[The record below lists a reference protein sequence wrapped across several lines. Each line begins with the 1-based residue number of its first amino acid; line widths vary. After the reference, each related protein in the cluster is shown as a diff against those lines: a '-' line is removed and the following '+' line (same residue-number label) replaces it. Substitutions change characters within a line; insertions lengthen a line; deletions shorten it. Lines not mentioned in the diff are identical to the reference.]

1 MNDRQGGMM
10 QRYGCDVRLGGV
22 NLPLG
27 MFEFSV
33 IALWMIRS

>member
-10 QRYGCDVRLGGV
+10 QRYRWVVSLGSVR
-22 NLPLG
+22 LPLG
-27 MFEFSV
+27 ILEFSI